1 MRRFTYRAKD
11 QKTGKSVKGVIQAE
25 NERTAG
31 RLLLEQGYMP
41 DKIAEEDAGGVLGK
55 LANKVTTKDRITFT
69 RQFATLIGA
78 GLPLSNSL
86 RTVAEQTQ
94 SKPMKKIV
102 EEVLADVEAGRSL
115 ADSFGKHPDVFGK
128 VYLAL
133 IAAGEMSGNLDVS
146 LERLSRQEEKDAD
159 MMSAIKGAMTYPL
172 IVLVVILAVIVFMLI
187 VVIPQVD
194 DLYQSMGEELPGI
207 TQAMVNTANFLMNQW
222 YILFGVIGLLVWATV
237 TFLKTKTGIRMMA
250 NIKLNVPIF
259 KSLFHRLYMS
269 RFARTAQMLLS
280 TGVAMLDTIRISA
293 EAENN
298 VIMEEEFALVSDK
311 VKAGKPLSESV
322 KDRKYMLP
330 LLGQMAS
337 IGEESG
343 KIDDMLGKVAD
354 TYEKEL
360 DEKIA
365 AISTMIEPI
374 LMVVMALLVGGMM
387 AATLLPIYSLVNNI

>member
-41 DKIAEEDAGGVLGK
+41 DKIAEEDTGGVLGK

-133 IAAGEMSGNLDVS
+133 IAV
-146 LERLSRQEEKDAD
+146 RPC
-159 MMSAIKGAMTYPL
+159 GAM
-172 IVLVVILAVIVFMLI
+172 
-187 VVIPQVD
+187 
-194 DLYQSMGEELPGI
+194 
-207 TQAMVNTANFLMNQW
+207 
-222 YILFGVIGLLVWATV
+222 
-237 TFLKTKTGIRMMA
+237 R
-250 NIKLNVPIF
+250 
-259 KSLFHRLYMS
+259 
-269 RFARTAQMLLS
+269 
-280 TGVAMLDTIRISA
+280 
-293 EAENN
+293 
-298 VIMEEEFALVSDK
+298 
-311 VKAGKPLSESV
+311 
-322 KDRKYMLP
+322 
-330 LLGQMAS
+330 
-337 IGEESG
+337 
-343 KIDDMLGKVAD
+343 
-354 TYEKEL
+354 
-360 DEKIA
+360 
-365 AISTMIEPI
+365 
-374 LMVVMALLVGGMM
+374 
-387 AATLLPIYSLVNNI
+387 